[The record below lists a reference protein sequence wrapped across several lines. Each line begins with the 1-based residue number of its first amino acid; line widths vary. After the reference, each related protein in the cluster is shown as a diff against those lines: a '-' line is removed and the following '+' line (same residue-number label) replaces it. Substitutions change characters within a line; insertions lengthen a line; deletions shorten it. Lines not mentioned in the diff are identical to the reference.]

1 MRNAMI
7 INEKDTVIVA
17 IEPIT
22 AGSEAVYMLNGEYHK
37 IPVRENIPMY
47 HKLARVDIPKGAQ
60 IIKYGEYIGEAGCDI
75 VEGSHV
81 HTHNVLSVRER
92 VTD

>member
-1 MRNAMI
+1 MI
-7 INEKDTVIVA
+7 INEKDNVIVA

-37 IPVRENIPMY
+37 LPVAEDIPMY
-47 HKLARVDIPKGAQ
+47 HKLARVDIAQGAQ
-60 IIKYGEYIGEAGCDI
+60 VIKYGEYIGEAGCAI
-75 VEGSHV
+75 AAGTHV

>member
-1 MRNAMI
+1 MSN
-7 INEKDTVIVA
+7 VIVA

-37 IPVRENIPMY
+37 LPVAEDIPMY
-47 HKLARVDIPKGAQ
+47 HKLARVDIAQGAQ
-60 IIKYGEYIGEAGCDI
+60 VIKYGEYIGEAGCAI
-75 VEGSHV
+75 AAGTHV